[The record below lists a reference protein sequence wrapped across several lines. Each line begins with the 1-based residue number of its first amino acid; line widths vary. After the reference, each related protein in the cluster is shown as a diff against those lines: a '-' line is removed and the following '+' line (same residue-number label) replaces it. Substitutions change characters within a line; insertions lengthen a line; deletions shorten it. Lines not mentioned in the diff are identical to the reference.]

1 MYFYLALILVLITSY
16 YMFKFYKRYIG
27 KPNFKNM
34 TIWITGASSGIG

>member
-1 MYFYLALILVLITSY
+1 
-16 YMFKFYKRYIG
+16 MFKFYKRYIG